1 MRHLIF
7 DLPVCSK
14 ARAQVVQSSTRSA
27 IAFSLVMSLIT
38 CSITSLQCGLKLLY
52 TGNYHITQFMPL
64 IVCVSYLIF
73 AVIYN
78 KEQKKRVQSNE
89 ERTMLENEL
98 YNVENEIES
107 LSELEHK
114 TRVYRH
120 DMRHHL
126 SLLLMYLE
134 EDQIKE
140 AKTYIQENL
149 KTIDSFTPKRYCDM
163 QILNLLLSHLQAERR
178 RLEQATIR
186 ISNCRII
193 CL

>member
-1 MRHLIF
+1 
-7 DLPVCSK
+7 
-14 ARAQVVQSSTRSA
+14 
-27 IAFSLVMSLIT
+27 
-38 CSITSLQCGLKLLY
+38 
-52 TGNYHITQFMPL
+52 
-64 IVCVSYLIF
+64 
-73 AVIYN
+73 
-78 KEQKKRVQSNE
+78 
-89 ERTMLENEL
+89 MLENEL

-163 QILNLLLSHLQAERR
+163 QILNLLLSHFAGRAE
-178 RLEQATIR
+178 EIGASYHPDIKTAG
-186 ISNCRII
+186 SSAFK
-193 CL
+193 